1 MNDGEI
7 VELDLK
13 NSNEFYKN
21 SKERIKQIKDK
32 TIVQTKPN
40 APYKYF
46 YEQEMS
52 EQPETLLK
60 AMNYGARLSY
70 HFSEGFSEKVLIFK
84 IYKQIALN
92 WEVLSLM

>member
-13 NSNEFYKN
+13 NSDAFYKN

-32 TIVQTKPN
+32 TVVQVKPN
-40 APYKYF
+40 PPFKYF
-46 YEQEMS
+46 FEQEMF

-60 AMNYGARLSY
+60 SMNYGARLSY
-70 HFSEGFSEKVLIFK
+70 QFSEGISHIEI
-84 IYKQIALN
+84 I
-92 WEVLSLM
+92 